1 MLFNRSIENSLSY
14 KYKFSAFV
22 FVIEGKNL
30 GKVCL
35 NINRFM
41 KDIIIFTLHIKIRY
55 EIYQPFFVKSFFV
68 RILSS
73 NWLVVQQIYYIK
85 KKNKKKLKKENI
97 VGTINIRNA
106 TIIALALDPKKR
118 FFLQG

>member
-68 RILSS
+68 QILSS

-85 KKNKKKLKKENI
+85 KK
-97 VGTINIRNA
+97 
-106 TIIALALDPKKR
+106 
-118 FFLQG
+118 